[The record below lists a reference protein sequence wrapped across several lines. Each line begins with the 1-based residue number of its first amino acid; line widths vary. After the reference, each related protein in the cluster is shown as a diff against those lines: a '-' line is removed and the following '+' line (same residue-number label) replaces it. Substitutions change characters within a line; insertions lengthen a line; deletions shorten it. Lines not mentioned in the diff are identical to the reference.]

1 MIILE
6 RTLLLYIVSDFDEP
20 VILLKLTGLPPDVT
34 KDVIEAYISG
44 KTNDDVEVKNF
55 TFLEKGDVSA
65 SASASII
72 GLKGIT

>member
-1 MIILE
+1 MK
-6 RTLLLYIVSDFDEP
+6 RNLLLYVVSDFGEP
-20 VILLKLTGLPPDVT
+20 VILLKLTGLPSDVT
-34 KDVIEAYISG
+34 KDLIEVYISG
-44 KTNDDVEVKNF
+44 KTDDDVEVKNF